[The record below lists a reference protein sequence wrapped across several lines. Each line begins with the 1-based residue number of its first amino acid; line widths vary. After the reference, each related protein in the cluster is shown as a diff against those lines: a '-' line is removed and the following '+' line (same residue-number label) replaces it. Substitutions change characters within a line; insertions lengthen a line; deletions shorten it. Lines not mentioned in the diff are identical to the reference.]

1 MTDRVVIT
9 GAWRP
14 LYEAGVV
21 GVGLAA
27 ITALAM
33 RVLSFLGD
41 DGRGTTE
48 PDRMWGLGWHAGT
61 LALAGV
67 IAVLFALAMIDAG
80 RAESDSGRAESA
92 YGGIGTAQ
100 RFGLVLGVGA
110 WLLGGLYTL
119 AVWFVLGEVCE
130 GGGQGSFDC
139 VHRPGPVL
147 NVLGVAASLAPTLV
161 LWVLFR
167 KGRRSRVAAW
177 LSPVLVIGLYALA
190 LLLWEPHIG
199 LGVPLRPEPDF

>member
-9 GAWRP
+9 HAWRP

-33 RVLSFLGD
+33 RVLSFLD
-41 DGRGTTE
+41 DGGGPAE

-80 RAESDSGRAESA
+80 RASDAGRAESA

-110 WLLGGLYTL
+110 WLLAGLYTL
-119 AVWFVLGEVCE
+119 AVWFVLRGVCE
-130 GGGQGSFDC
+130 DGGRGSFEC

-147 NVLGVAASLAPTLV
+147 NVLGVTASLAPTLV